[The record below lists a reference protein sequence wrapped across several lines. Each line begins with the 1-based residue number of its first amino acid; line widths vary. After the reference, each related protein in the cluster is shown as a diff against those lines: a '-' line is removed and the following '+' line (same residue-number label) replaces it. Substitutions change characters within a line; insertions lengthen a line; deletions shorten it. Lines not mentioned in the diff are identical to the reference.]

1 MSPGTGKPVDPSQL
15 LEPLGSG
22 RALNTET
29 NQQLIN
35 HPKFIISTVI
45 NDISGDNRPHAKIS
59 VKHIQI
65 VGLLDSGAN
74 CSILGSDSFSLIKQL
89 NLPTK
94 PFDLVLKTADG
105 TKHSSSCIVDLPITF
120 LNKTAILPTLVV
132 PTLTKKLILGMD
144 FWTLFDIK
152 PVCGLID
159 MELLPED
166 HIDLTPLENVLLKEA
181 IATFQSSVPN
191 APLSCTHLTEHHI
204 NTGDSPP
211 IKQRYYPVSPYV
223 QAEMDQ
229 ELERMLA
236 LGVIEKS
243 SSSWSNPLVGVRKPN
258 GKLRLCL
265 DSRKLNAV
273 TKTDAFPLPYISR
286 ILGRLKGTKF
296 LSSIDLSDAFWQI
309 PLSVNDKDKTA
320 FTVPGRG
327 LFQFKRLPFGLH
339 GAAQSLC
346 RLMDAVLGYDL
357 EPSVFVYLDDIVIAT
372 DTFDEHIRLVKE
384 VARRLKSANLSISL
398 AKSKFCLRQINYLG
412 YIINQGGINVN
423 PDKVSAI
430 VNYPSPR
437 NVRDVRRLL
446 GMATWYSRFIPNFA
460 SVSAPIT
467 ELLKKSRNKFV
478 WTEDAESA
486 LNVLKT
492 ALVSAPVLA
501 TPDFSQPFMI
511 YCDASDVGVGAVL
524 VQGTGTNER
533 AITYMSQ
540 KLSGAQTKYTT
551 TEKECLSVIL
561 AIEKFRPYIE
571 GVKFTVFTDHASLLW
586 LTNLKDPTGRLA
598 RWALRL
604 QQYDFILLHRKG
616 KLNVVPDA
624 LSRSVEMVIAEIVGD
639 QWYEDLKNKIINDPG
654 NMAGY
659 QLVDDTVYKYVRDI
673 GSEERSWKV
682 VVPFALRDNILKKCH
697 DDPTA
702 SHGGIKKTIFR
713 IKSGYYWPSMTKEIK
728 AYVKKCELCQT
739 CKPVNFVM
747 RNEMGQ
753 PKDPEQPWKMLSVD
767 LVGPLPRSKTGNS
780 FLLVV
785 LDVFSKFVLLKP
797 LKSATA
803 KTVTQF
809 IEEQV
814 FLVFGVPKTLICD
827 NGSQFIAKSFKSFL
841 AEYDVRLW
849 YTASYLPQANPV
861 ERVNKSIKSALR
873 TYAHT
878 IHREWDKYTHHI
890 GCALRTAIHG
900 SINCTP
906 YYANFGQEMVVHG
919 KDHITGERLAL
930 INNKDPSDR
939 LILLDKVRSEISAN
953 LKRAY
958 DEYSNR
964 YNLRSRKVEFQVGET
979 VLKKNFILSDAAKGV
994 SASLN
999 AIFVKAIV
1007 VKKLG
1012 NSCYRL
1018 KSMAGKDIGVF
1029 SVKDLKKFY

>member
-1 MSPGTGKPVDPSQL
+1 M
-15 LEPLGSG
+15 
-22 RALNTET
+22 
-29 NQQLIN
+29 
-35 HPKFIISTVI
+35 
-45 NDISGDNRPHAKIS
+45 
-59 VKHIQI
+59 
-65 VGLLDSGAN
+65 LDSGAN
-74 CSILGSDSFSLIKQL
+74 CSILGSDYLFIIEKLK
-89 NLPTK
+89 LPKK
-94 PFDLVLKTADG
+94 PFECVLKTADG
-105 TKHSSSCIVDLPITF
+105 TKHPSSCIVDLPINF
-120 LNKTAILPTLVV
+120 NNKSAILPTLVV
-132 PTLTKKLILGMD
+132 PTLSKKLILGMD
-144 FWTLFDIK
+144 FWCLFNIK

-159 MELLPED
+159 MELVSKD
-166 HIDLTPLENVLLKEA
+166 HINLSPTDRSLLNEA
-181 IATFQSSVPN
+181 ISMFQSSVPN
-191 APLSCTHLTEHHI
+191 APLSCTHLTEHQI
-204 NTGDSPP
+204 NTGVSIP

-223 QAEMDQ
+223 QKEMDE

-243 SSSWSNPLVGVRKPN
+243 NSSWSNPLVGVRKPN

-286 ILGRLKGTKF
+286 ILGRLKGTKY

-309 PLSVNDKDKTA
+309 PLSVNDKEKTA

-372 DTFDEHIRLVKE
+372 DSFEEHLRLVKE

-412 YIINQGGINVN
+412 YIINQSGINVN

-430 VNYPSPR
+430 VNYPSPK

-460 SVSAPIT
+460 TVAAPIT
-467 ELLKKSRNKFV
+467 ELLKKSRMKFV
-478 WTEDAESA
+478 WSEEAESA
-486 LNVLKT
+486 FNILKT
-492 ALVSAPVLA
+492 ALISAPVLA
-501 TPDFSQPFMI
+501 TPDFSQPFII

-524 VQGTGTNER
+524 VQGSGTDER

-540 KLSGAQTKYTT
+540 KMSAAQTKYTT

-604 QQYDFILLHRKG
+604 QQYDFNLIHRKG

-624 LSRSVEMVIAEIVGD
+624 LSRSVELSISEVVND
-639 QWYEDLKNKIINDPG
+639 HWYQDLKNKIQENSE
-654 NMAGY
+654 NMSGY
-659 QLVDDTVYKYVRDI
+659 KLIDDVVYKYVREI
-673 GSEERSWKV
+673 GSEERKWKV
-682 VVPFALRDNILKKCH
+682 VVPFDLREKILKKCH
-697 DDPTA
+697 DDPTS
-702 SHGGIKKTIFR
+702 SHGGIKKTIY
-713 IKSGYYWPSMTKEIK
+713 KVKTNYYWPCMSKNIKE
-728 AYVKKCELCQT
+728 YVKKCVLCQT
-739 CKPVNFVM
+739 CKPVNFIM

-753 PKDPEQPWKMLSVD
+753 PKDPEKPWKMLSVD
-767 LVGPLPRSKTGNS
+767 LVGPLPRSKNGNS
-780 FLLVV
+780 YILVV
-785 LDVFSKFVLLKP
+785 LDVYSKFVLVKP
-797 LKSATA
+797 LKKATA

-814 FLVFGVPKTLICD
+814 FLMFGVPKTLICD
-827 NGSQFIAKSFKSFL
+827 NGSQFIARSFKKFL
-841 AEYDVRLW
+841 TEYDVRLW
-849 YTASYLPQANPV
+849 YTANYLPQANPV

-873 TYAHT
+873 TYANDN
-878 IHREWDKYTHHI
+878 HREWDKYIYQI

-906 YYANFGQEMVVHG
+906 YFLNFGQEMIVSG
-919 KDHITGERLAL
+919 QDHLVEESLSQI
-930 INNKDPSDR
+930 NKDPSDR
-939 LILLDKVRSEISAN
+939 FLKLENIRSQITAN
-953 LKRAY
+953 LIKAY
-958 DEYSNR
+958 KEYSSR
-964 YNLRSRKVEFQVGET
+964 YNLRSRKVEFKVGEI
-979 VLKKNFILSDAAKGV
+979 VLKKNFILSDAAKGI

-999 AIFVKAIV
+999 PVFVKAV
-1007 VKKLG
+1007 VKEKLG
-1012 NSCYRL
+1012 TSCYRL
-1018 KSMAGKDIGVF
+1018 NNMSGKNIGVF